1 MVAHAGP
8 AALPV
13 ELILLWASALLLA
26 AVVASK
32 ASGRLGIPSLLL
44 FLAIGM
50 LAGEEG
56 PGGIPFDDAR
66 LSQSLGVVALAFIL
80 FAGGLETE
88 LRVVRERIWQA
99 LSLSTVG
106 VLLTAALV
114 GAFSHWLLS
123 ISWLEGMLLGS
134 IVSSTDAAAVFSVL
148 RSRGTGLKGGIRPL
162 LELESGSN
170 DPMAVFLTVGVIR
183 LLMEPGSTVLD
194 LAGSFVLQMTV
205 GLAAGVAAGRAAT
218 WLMNRMKLESEGLY
232 PVLSLAWV
240 LLIYSGTAYLKGNG
254 FLAVYVAGIV
264 LGNADFI
271 HKRSVARFHDGLAWL
286 MQIAMFLTLG
296 LLVYPSR
303 LVKVAG
309 VGLLIAGFLVVV
321 ARPVSVL
328 AALAFAK
335 MPWRNRLMVS
345 WVGLRGAVP
354 IILATFPLLAGVP
367 GSDLLFNIVFFIV
380 LTSVLLQGTSLPA
393 VAGWLRVREPL
404 PAQRQAPLEFLPAKK
419 TNSELIELRV
429 APASPAAGK
438 QLVDLHLPKSA
449 LVVLV
454 SRGDEFL
461 VPRGATILEVGDT
474 LTILAGRGDVSAL
487 RSLIA

>member
-1 MVAHAGP
+1 
-8 AALPV
+8 
-13 ELILLWASALLLA
+13 
-26 AVVASK
+26 
-32 ASGRLGIPSLLL
+32 
-44 FLAIGM
+44 
-50 LAGEEG
+50 
-56 PGGIPFDDAR
+56 
-66 LSQSLGVVALAFIL
+66 
-80 FAGGLETE
+80 
-88 LRVVRERIWQA
+88 
-99 LSLSTVG
+99 
-106 VLLTAALV
+106 
-114 GAFSHWLLS
+114 
-123 ISWLEGMLLGS
+123 
-134 IVSSTDAAAVFSVL
+134 
-148 RSRGTGLKGGIRPL
+148 
-162 LELESGSN
+162 
-170 DPMAVFLTVGVIR
+170 
-183 LLMEPGSTVLD
+183 
-194 LAGSFVLQMTV
+194 
-205 GLAAGVAAGRAAT
+205 
-218 WLMNRMKLESEGLY
+218 MNRMKLESEGLY